1 MAATSKAVKLTLKK
15 VPNPMTVFPNGLT
28 YRKDALTRTNYF
40 AIKVENAK
48 GKVTYKASSKAKK
61 AGMADGDKSRNLQDA
76 AGKKGAARRA
86 AVLCGI
92 SRGIFISCLK
102 YPSEYYIIIST
113 GTPITTDEKENVIM
127 KKLVVLMLALI
138 LAFSC
143 VSALADNVKM
153 DRLTF
158 QFVPSKDADVI
169 ITGTANLPELVKAEM
184 AKLGYDIGE
193 VDISVGTSYE
203 ATGEAMSAGTIDV
216 GWLPGGTYAIY
227 SQNKEVD
234 VILTATRAGL
244 SNDSENPADWNGDA
258 NKTLPTDEQVTFY
271 RALIYA
277 APSEKG
283 KALAAKVNAG
293 EQLTWDELNDCVWA
307 VANTSS
313 SAGYIYPT
321 MWLMDHYDGKK
332 ISDLSSV
339 ITLGYADSF
348 AQAASEQVDIVCCYA
363 DGRRDYE
370 TAWNLPVDQQD
381 ETGKQGMGR
390 EDVIWNELNV
400 IGVTPGIYNDTVAIT
415 TAKPEINNPEF
426 IAALQQALINIINTE
441 EGKAI
446 FSVYS
451 HTGYAIAQD
460 SDYDGARQ
468 ALTVV
473 K

>member
-1 MAATSKAVKLTLKK
+1 
-15 VPNPMTVFPNGLT
+15 
-28 YRKDALTRTNYF
+28 
-40 AIKVENAK
+40 
-48 GKVTYKASSKAKK
+48 
-61 AGMADGDKSRNLQDA
+61 
-76 AGKKGAARRA
+76 
-86 AVLCGI
+86 
-92 SRGIFISCLK
+92 
-102 YPSEYYIIIST
+102 
-113 GTPITTDEKENVIM
+113 M

-138 LAFSC
+138 MTLSC

-153 DRLTF
+153 DKLTF

-184 AKLGYDIGE
+184 AMLGYDIGE
-193 VDISVGTSYE
+193 VEISVGTSYE

-258 NKTLPTDEQVTFY
+258 NKSLPTDEQVTFY

-332 ISDLSSV
+332 ISDLASV
-339 ITLGYADSF
+339 INLGYADAF
-348 AQAASEQVDIVCCYA
+348 AQAAAEQVDIICCYA

-370 TAWNLPVDQQD
+370 VAWNLPIDQQD

-460 SDYDGARQ
+460 SDYDAARQ
-468 ALTVV
+468 ALSVV